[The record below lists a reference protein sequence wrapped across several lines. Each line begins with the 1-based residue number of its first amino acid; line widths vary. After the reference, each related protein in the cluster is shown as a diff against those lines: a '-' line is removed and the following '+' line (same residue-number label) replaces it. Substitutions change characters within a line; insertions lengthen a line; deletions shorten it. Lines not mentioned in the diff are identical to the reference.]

1 MERKRR
7 GTGKSTLSDVA
18 KFVGVS
24 SMTVSRALRDPTKV
38 SESLLK
44 KIQEA
49 IKEFGYIPNNAAQTL
64 ASASSRL
71 ILFVTPRLGSSGFQ
85 TIYHHM
91 KLSLKKMGF
100 HVLLAEL
107 NNKQADYDSLS
118 TFISY
123 NPVLVIKF
131 DIQFTSELNDY
142 LTKSKILSVS
152 IGHTVND
159 SPQSET
165 MITPDFKAAFELIA
179 YKIASKEYR
188 NPLLI
193 LHGEESF
200 SQDIIRSW
208 DRMLLAHDLSPNR
221 VHPIYLAPSVMVGFD
236 VLKEL
241 QTSFTDTDLVV
252 TSDENLAYGIW
263 FACRD
268 AGITVPAQLAIVCV
282 GQLDLT
288 QSGRSK
294 LSAVHIRWDNLAA
307 QAMEAVCESLELPS
321 KTKTNTIPVEWISGE
336 SY

>member
-38 SESLLK
+38 SETLVG

-49 IKEFGYIPNNAAQTL
+49 IKELGYVPNNAAQAL

-71 ILFVTPRLGSSGFQ
+71 ILFVTPRLASPGFQ
-85 TIYHHM
+85 AIYHQM
-91 KLSLKKMGF
+91 KQSLKKMGF

-107 NNKQADYDSLS
+107 NNKQADYDSIS

-131 DIQFTSELNDY
+131 DIQFTNELNDY
-142 LTKSKILSVS
+142 LSKSKIHLLS
-152 IGHTVND
+152 IGHGVND
-159 SPQSET
+159 NTDSEM
-165 MITPDFKAAFELIA
+165 MITPDFKAVFELMA
-179 YKIASKEYR
+179 YKIAHRVYR

-193 LHGEESF
+193 LHGEECF

-221 VHPIYLAPSVMVGFD
+221 VHPIYLAPSVMAGFD
-236 VLKEL
+236 VLKEM

-263 FACRD
+263 FACREM
-268 AGITVPAQLAIVCV
+268 GIAVPAQLAIVCV
-282 GQLDLT
+282 GQLDLN

-294 LSAVHIRWDNLAA
+294 LSGVNIRWDTLAV
-307 QAMEAVCESLELPS
+307 QAMEKVCECLELPS
-321 KTKTNTIPVEWISGE
+321 KLKPNSLAVEWISGE